1 MDDEIL
7 VQEIREQL
15 EDLDADQDTI
25 DEILAALD
33 QGEE

>member
-7 VQEIREQL
+7 AQEIREQL
-15 EDLDADQDTI
+15 RDLVPDDDTV

-33 QGEE
+33 QE